1 MLENNTAVRV
11 FLLFFVFFV
20 SGRRF
25 VVRRTDFDGSRFVQ
39 SQVLR
44 HLQRCELL
52 IVELLVIVE
61 TEDRAQQFQVAFG
74 DDDRTYVLSTTLMC
88 GSAYSFWA

>member
-11 FLLFFVFFV
+11 FLLNIVFFV

-25 VVRRTDFDGSRFVQ
+25 VVWRTDFDGSRFVQ

-52 IVELLVIVE
+52 IVELLGIFE
-61 TEDRAQQFQVAFG
+61 SEDRALQFQVAFG
-74 DDDRTYVLSTTLMC
+74 DDDGTYVFKHDTHVRI
-88 GSAYSFWA
+88 GI